1 MYLMSLVSASFMP
14 KKPPGHVE
22 LVDLSGE
29 NKHRRPLHKL
39 DSSSRKEHSVPRT
52 RGFSGTTCN
61 NNNSVHGSNNGDVA
75 TTPPITTSTGTS
87 QTGAGRIS
95 PYLPTNPINSTT
107 LQKFDESSS
116 AAIDSKPSKS
126 QSSAHKDEE
135 DIDVVWKE
143 IVIDKLRVARQ
154 AARQR
159 SHYASSSRKQEEAS
173 SVMHH
178 PLASPEDGEVSK
190 EKNHEPA
197 YLQLESLF
205 AYIDEPGSPASS
217 EDGDGGASVGVED
230 LRMHHMGSPTNS
242 SMYSIDHPSP
252 PKPHEPELS
261 SAMRNCA
268 PTLETLESVESAGS
282 ESKVDYH
289 PLQRIVEESE
299 TDEGEQDLTK
309 SDYSSTLTIKKVQGH
324 EDKLDDFKQSEVE
337 TAIMKRMVPCISKRA
352 LLQEFDVGIPE
363 HAPEH
368 PLQPTT
374 TEGVEGEKKAKKKPE
389 WPLKLEIRRNDLGAS
404 DGEEKLDLLEDQ
416 EIGNLSPKVA
426 DTQDQPSFRFW
437 ERNQPRKRKTHS
449 ASKDFQELEDGEED
463 DDAQQQLGFGQ
474 QFRKGSFLEPHPS
487 QKTLRAVA
495 TNKGTNFFHNKLSSS
510 PNNNDDAECNNGMG
524 EEEVPHGCPSPSSIT
539 CDLSPHSVY
548 SDDQHSLVVEP
559 FDHMDNA
566 GSLSLDMFS
575 RFPAQNGMCCGS
587 PTSVLSQEQGDEM
600 PHLMSDSSEPIEP
613 KEFKAPKEPKD
624 RFRRRQ
630 SSASTFLQYRD
641 ESSDRE
647 SLCEGQGSQFKT
659 LEQFVEATKTIKP
672 RVQRPGFS
680 KFTYSSKAMVET
692 TSSEEEGEEEES
704 PCQSRRRE
712 EEDDQVNSN
721 SELRYFR
728 EAENWEPWLASLK
741 DGDVLDPADLDFLL
755 PPDFQFKEQMVPD
768 AQLEEICGK
777 MEVLKISPC
786 GSPRFGNKTSH
797 HSQWVPYV
805 TSTQDLQSPKGGSSR
820 RQSLPQVFSQISKS
834 IEKLAI
840 GSNSKRTVNFA
851 PDLVNVEPP
860 RSPYP
865 SPSASP
871 IAMKDKDEDENISP
885 SVSSWEVEGEVEYDG
900 GPSIMTPRRRWRRS
914 NAEEDSKLPSPTRT
928 HRFSSRTR
936 STSFVPSKAK
946 RRSTVPQVTMPCSG
960 RLFSWPHRMMAF
972 KVSKSRFLDSDDE
985 RESVD
990 GEHSFGR
997 SAHRDAQQVRRI
1009 LRGSQK
1015 RFANLTVADILKEE
1029 FG

>member
-1 MYLMSLVSASFMP
+1 MFLMSLVSASFMP
-14 KKPPGHVE
+14 KKAPGHVE
-22 LVDLSGE
+22 LVDLSAE
-29 NKHRRPLHKL
+29 NKHRRPLHRL
-39 DSSSRKEHSVPRT
+39 ESSSRKEDSVPRT
-52 RGFSGTTCN
+52 RGFRSTTSN
-61 NNNSVHGSNNGDVA
+61 NNNNNVHGNNNGDVA
-75 TTPPITTSTGTS
+75 TTPITTSTGPS
-87 QTGAGRIS
+87 QTGAGRIA

-107 LQKFDESSS
+107 LQKNEESPVV
-116 AAIDSKPSKS
+116 INSKPSKS
-126 QSSAHKDEE
+126 QSFAHNDEE

-143 IVIDKLRVARQ
+143 VVIDKLRGARQ

-159 SHYASSSRKQEEAS
+159 SHYANSSRKQKEAS

-178 PLASPEDGEVSK
+178 PLASPEDEES

-197 YLQLESLF
+197 YLRLESLF

-217 EDGDGGASVGVED
+217 EDGDGGASVCVED

-242 SMYSIDHPSP
+242 SMYALVHPSP
-252 PKPHEPELS
+252 PHPCEPKPS
-261 SAMRNCA
+261 SSVLRICV
-268 PTLETLESVESAGS
+268 PTLETLETVESAGS

-299 TDEGEQDLTK
+299 TDEGDQDLTK
-309 SDYSSTLTIKKVQGH
+309 SDYSSKITIKKVHGD

-337 TAIMKRMVPCISKRA
+337 TTIMKRLVPCTSKRV
-352 LLQEFDVGIPE
+352 LLQEFDIGIPE
-363 HAPEH
+363 HAHEH

-374 TEGVEGEKKAKKKPE
+374 TEDVEGEKKAQKKLE
-389 WPLKLEIRRNDLGAS
+389 WPLKLDIYRNDLGAS
-404 DGEEKLDLLEDQ
+404 DVEKKLDLLEDQ

-449 ASKDFQELEDGEED
+449 VSKDFQELEDGEEE

-474 QFRKGSFLEPHPS
+474 QFQKGSFLEPHPS

-495 TNKGTNFFHNKLSSS
+495 TNKGNNLFHNKLSSP
-510 PNNNDDAECNNGMG
+510 PNNNDDTECNTIMG
-524 EEEVPHGCPSPSSIT
+524 EGEVPHEYPSPSSIT

-548 SDDQHSLVVEP
+548 SDDQHCSVVEP
-559 FDHMDNA
+559 FHHMENA
-566 GSLSLDMFS
+566 GSLGLEMFS

-600 PHLMSDSSEPIEP
+600 PHLMSDSSEPVE
-613 KEFKAPKEPKD
+613 PKEPKD
-624 RFRRRQ
+624 RIRRRQ

-647 SLCEGQGSQFKT
+647 SLCEGEDSQFKT
-659 LEQFVEATKTIKP
+659 LEQFVEASKMMKP
-672 RVQRPGFS
+672 RVQRLGFS
-680 KFTYSSKAMVET
+680 KFTHSSKAMVET
-692 TSSEEEGEEEES
+692 TSSEDEGEEEDEG
-704 PCQSRRRE
+704 PYQSRRRE
-712 EEDDQVNSN
+712 EEENHVNSN
-721 SELRYFR
+721 SDLRYFR
-728 EAENWEPWLASLK
+728 EAENWEPWLASSK
-741 DGDVLDPADLDFLL
+741 DGDVLDPSDLDFLL

-768 AQLEEICGK
+768 SQLEEICGK
-777 MEVLKISPC
+777 MEVLKISPG
-786 GSPRFGNKTSH
+786 GSPTFGNKTSH

-805 TSTQDLQSPKGGSSR
+805 TSTQGLQSPKGGSSR
-820 RQSLPQVFSQISKS
+820 RQSLPQVFSQISKT

-840 GSNSKRTVNFA
+840 GSNSKRTVNVA

-860 RSPYP
+860 QSPYP

-871 IAMKDKDEDENISP
+871 IAMKDEDEDENISP
-885 SVSSWEVEGEVEYDG
+885 SVSSWEVEGEVEDNG
-900 GPSIMTPRRRWRRS
+900 GPSNMTRRRRWRRS

-928 HRFSSRTR
+928 HRFSSRPR

-946 RRSTVPQVTMPCSG
+946 RRSTVPLVTMPCSG

-972 KVSKSRFLDSDDE
+972 KVSKSRLLDSDDE

-997 SAHRDAQQVRRI
+997 SAHRNAQQVRRI
-1009 LRGSQK
+1009 LRSSRK
-1015 RFANLTVADILKEE
+1015 RFANLTVADILKED